1 MHLYPICANFDI
13 NRLALLYSTV
23 YTQWSLKPCVGRCEA
38 ISPSS
43 SSITAAPMHHQHHNG
58 WMCPWD
64 RTAPFGW
71 PGWPNNYCVYT
82 VQRWARVFSLF
93 LRYRYSRFSGRP
105 FALLAI
111 SQFHEQIE
119 GLFSIALSF
128 YLWLHLPICH
138 RQCPSP
144 SKV

>member
-93 LRYRYSRFSGRP
+93 
-105 FALLAI
+105 FALTLFALFRKALRASRYFAI
-111 SQFHEQIE
+111 SRTNRRLILHRAFV
-119 GLFSIALSF
+119 LS
-128 YLWLHLPICH
+128 LASPAHLP
-138 RQCPSP
+138 QAVPFP
-144 SKV
+144 F